1 MGLFVGKWAFP
12 IKIYSQANEQS
23 LFFPQGNCSQVTQIC
38 FVNGCTDEMDQI
50 IPESILLQFSVATKA
65 VLVNLI
71 GKQQWRLP
79 NEAVQLTRDA
89 RVK

>member
-1 MGLFVGKWAFP
+1 MGQTF
-12 IKIYSQANEQS
+12 
-23 LFFPQGNCSQVTQIC
+23 
-38 FVNGCTDEMDQI
+38 
-50 IPESILLQFSVATKA
+50 PESILLQLSVATKA